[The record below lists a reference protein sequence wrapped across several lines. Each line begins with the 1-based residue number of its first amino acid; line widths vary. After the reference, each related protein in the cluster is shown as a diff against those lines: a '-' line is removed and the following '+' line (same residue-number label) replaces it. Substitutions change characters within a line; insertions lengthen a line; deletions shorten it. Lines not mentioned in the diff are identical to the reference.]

1 MLLLNRFHSPT
12 LIFSKNFVTKNSIEC
27 LRSRLFYQ
35 SKKRGILENDILIGK
50 FAEENLPKMNKNDL
64 VNYDAIINGN
74 YMEWD
79 LYYYLTGRK
88 EAPNELISNPLF
100 KNMKEYILL
109 NQKKCE
115 KY

>member
-1 MLLLNRFHSPT
+1 MAKSLPNWVVFLEGSSFVLEGIVFESVA
-12 LIFSKNFVTKNSIEC
+12 NFGCK
-27 LRSRLFYQ
+27 
-35 SKKRGILENDILIGK
+35 K

-109 NQKKCE
+109 NNQRKIKWE
-115 KY
+115 K

>member
-1 MLLLNRFHSPT
+1 MSLLNRFPSLT
-12 LIFSKNFVTKNSIEC
+12 LIFSRNFVTKNSIEC
-27 LRSRLFYQ
+27 LRSR
-35 SKKRGILENDILIGK
+35 K

-109 NQKKCE
+109 NNQKNVKNNF
-115 KY
+115 